1 MVSIEYIVVGNYD
14 TDFENIYYCDTSE
27 VGAFKRYK
35 ELKFKNKKI
44 FKVRVTK
51 DYLKDVLFIMDY
63 EILEVIK

>member
-1 MVSIEYIVVGNYD
+1 MVSIEYMGVGYPD
-14 TDFENIYYCDTSE
+14 TDLEDIHYCDASE

-63 EILEVIK
+63 KILEVIK